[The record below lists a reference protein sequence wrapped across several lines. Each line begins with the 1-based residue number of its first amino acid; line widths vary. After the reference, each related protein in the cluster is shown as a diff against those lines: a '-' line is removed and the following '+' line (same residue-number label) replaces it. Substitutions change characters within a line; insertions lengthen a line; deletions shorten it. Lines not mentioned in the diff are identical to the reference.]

1 MRLHPSCT
9 FFILQF
15 FLFLFFFKRVEI
27 YIITQMK
34 VYNKTR
40 HHILYQRTRNIFERN
55 PISLLVKGPS
65 NPSFCPNK
73 DTSDFIPLFKA
84 KLDKALE

>member
-1 MRLHPSCT
+1 M
-9 FFILQF
+9 
-15 FLFLFFFKRVEI
+15 
-27 YIITQMK
+27 ITQMK
-34 VYNKTR
+34 VYNKMR

-84 KLDKALE
+84 KLDKAQKHKEKKKLWSKEVNEDSTFYLGSEFEF